1 MITRPVTPPEKGAL
15 LLVAKGTSMDP
26 TDTTWMADA
35 ACRDADLD
43 VFFDTVRNPDTVKE
57 AMRFCRRCPVRDD
70 CLDYALAT
78 DQTNGIWGGTT
89 DRERARQLRNA
100 A

>member
-1 MITRPVTPPEKGAL
+1 MK
-15 LLVAKGTSMDP
+15 P

-35 ACRDADLD
+35 ACRDTDLA
-43 VFFDTVRNPDTVKE
+43 VFFGTVRDADSVDE
-57 AMRFCRRCPVRDD
+57 AKQFCQRCPVRDD

-78 DQTNGIWGGTT
+78 NQTDGIWGGTT
-89 DRERARQLRNA
+89 GRERDRHGNHLRTA

>member
-1 MITRPVTPPEKGAL
+1 MNPI
-15 LLVAKGTSMDP
+15 DI
-26 TDTTWMADA
+26 TWMADA

-43 VFFDTVRNPDTVKE
+43 VFFDTVRNPDTLADAK
-57 AMRFCRRCPVRDD
+57 RICKRCPVRDD

-78 DQTNGIWGGTT
+78 DQTDGIWGGTT
-89 DRERARQLRNA
+89 DRERARHGTYLRTA